1 MRHVDRRGARSWR
14 YPAPARAG
22 AAGQAPAVVGVP
34 APATPLAALLVAAV
48 AVAALL
54 VAAFGWVGAGISAA
68 LLALAPAVVTDACT
82 GRLPDR
88 SVLAGGAVAAASA
101 MICVVTHGWQPAG
114 AAVAG
119 AAVMAAPVLG
129 IHTVQPSAMGFGDVK
144 LAAVLGLAVG
154 LIDWRFGLL
163 ALLVGAALGLA
174 LVLVRGAPS
183 IAFGPPLLAGAAAV
197 LAAAA
202 LAHRAGT
209 PLLGW
214 EATPWR

>member
-1 MRHVDRRGARSWR
+1 MPVGAD
-14 YPAPARAG
+14 G
-22 AAGQAPAVVGVP
+22 ALVPVAV
-34 APATPLAALLVAAV
+34 AALPVAT
-48 AVAALL
+48 VAALL
-54 VAAFGWVGAGISAA
+54 VAAFGWVGAGVSAT
-68 LLALAPAVVTDACT
+68 LLAIGPAVVTDART

-154 LIDWRFGLL
+154 LVDWRFGLL
-163 ALLVGAALGLA
+163 ALLVGAGFGLVFA
-174 LVLVRGAPS
+174 LVRGAPS

-197 LAAAA
+197 LVAAAV
-202 LAHRAGT
+202 AHRAGT